1 MMHEIDNLSECLLG
15 WKTLAKQH
23 YKELERLKAENKV
36 LWDEREEPH
45 QRIALYISE
54 CNRLEAERDALRA
67 ELDALKGD
75 ENVGLD
81 RQEPN
86 KSNLA
91 EFDLDGAFLSA
102 NVRKPL
108 EQALLNAPKPTI
120 ELVGVDEY
128 GPRLN
133 WYTHWANFSDGQK
146 FYTRPIPPAP
156 SVQAVAGYLDL
167 GVGGYIDIETA
178 LTDDELAALPK
189 GRHALAIVGTYGVDG
204 FAPASTIS
212 PAPSVPEGW
221 QLVPIEPTEDMQ
233 HAWIGHK
240 LFATAYRK
248 MLAAAPKPEVKG

>member
-1 MMHEIDNLSECLLG
+1 MHEIDNLSECLLE

-146 FYTRPIPPAP
+146 FYTRPEVAEKNIAMKERMEKMEAALRI
-156 SVQAVAGYLDL
+156 AVRQNSHDMLMTG
-167 GVGGYIDIETA
+167 
-178 LTDDELAALPK
+178 DELRQCEAALEK
-189 GRHALAIVGTYGVDG
+189 
-204 FAPASTIS
+204 S
-212 PAPSVPEGW
+212 
-221 QLVPIEPTEDMQ
+221 
-233 HAWIGHK
+233 K
-240 LFATAYRK
+240 
-248 MLAAAPKPEVKG
+248 